1 MRANQLSSSGVDTR
15 LDTSSQRFAQNQI
28 KKEAGDKLALPNP
41 NKLAVR
47 QGSAKSFSSR
57 SAELVTGDQEPEH
70 HDIHDSK
77 ANISSHAK
85 LDAFYSVGIVVLY
98 LSVGRYSPLFYVLL
112 VKPVLRVVLY
122 LSVVLYAACST
133 DFTRAGR

>member
-28 KKEAGDKLALPNP
+28 KKEAGDKLTAGSR
-41 NKLAVR
+41 A
-47 QGSAKSFSSR
+47 GSAKSFSSR
-57 SAELVTGDQEPEH
+57 SAELVTGDQKPEH

-77 ANISSHAK
+77 AKISSHAK

-98 LSVGRYSPLFYVLL
+98 LSVGRYAVQPEYN
-112 VKPVLRVVLY
+112 PCR
-122 LSVVLYAACST
+122 T
-133 DFTRAGR
+133 

>member
-1 MRANQLSSSGVDTR
+1 MRANQLSSSGVDIR

-41 NKLAVR
+41 KLAVR

-77 ANISSHAK
+77 AKISSHAK

-98 LSVGRYSPLFYVLL
+98 LSVGRYAVQPEYN
-112 VKPVLRVVLY
+112 PCR
-122 LSVVLYAACST
+122 T
-133 DFTRAGR
+133 